1 MKFIIL
7 SIGLLFSNLSAAQA
21 EDYRL
26 GNDNPFTVYS
36 YNPSV
41 ETNTTNQTNV
51 KNNNVN
57 YFSSNITNPMYYVNS
72 KSEYKHLFN
81 SSVQM
86 AGCWDSAG
94 KTYGVDP
101 WLLMAV
107 AKVESSFKANA
118 INKNKNNTYDI
129 GMMQINSFWLPTL
142 SKYGISSK
150 DLLNPCTSVF
160 VGSWIMAQNIKRF
173 GYNQDGIGA
182 YNSPGNITI
191 RRRYA
196 QAVYNAYNKIINDF
210 KSYQH

>member
-7 SIGLLFSNLSAAQA
+7 GICLFLLNTTYAQS

-26 GNDNPFTVYS
+26 GNSNPFTVYH
-36 YNPSV
+36 YNPVIESTQSNLQS
-41 ETNTTNQTNV
+41 TNT
-51 KNNNVN
+51 N
-57 YFSSNITNPMYYVNS
+57 YFSKSIQNPMYFVNS
-72 KSEYKHLFN
+72 SKGEYKHLFHN
-81 SSVQM
+81 SSEM
-86 AGCWDSAG
+86 EGCWDKAG

-107 AKVESSFKANA
+107 AKVESSFNPKA
-118 INKNKNNTYDI
+118 INKNKNNSYDI

-182 YNSPGNITI
+182 YNSPGNIVI
-191 RRRYA
+191 RRKYA
-196 QAVYNAYNKIINDF
+196 KAVYIAYNKITNDF
-210 KSYQH
+210 KSIKN

>member
-1 MKFIIL
+1 MKSVIIGL
-7 SIGLLFSNLSAAQA
+7 SIFILGASQSFA

-26 GNDNPFTVYS
+26 GNDNPFAVYH
-36 YNPSV
+36 YNPSAELV
-41 ETNTTNQTNV
+41 QPAQ
-51 KNNNVN
+51 NNNVN
-57 YFSSNITNPMYYVNS
+57 YFSNTIKNPMYYVKSS
-72 KSEYKHLFN
+72 KNEYQHLFN
-81 SSVQM
+81 NASEMQ
-86 AGCWDSAG
+86 GCWDSAG

-118 INKNKNNTYDI
+118 INRNKNNSYDI

-142 SKYGISSK
+142 GKYGISSR

-160 VGSWIMAQNIKRF
+160 VGSWIMAQNIKKF

-182 YNSPGNITI
+182 YNSPGNVTI

-196 QAVYNAYNKIINDF
+196 QAVYKAYNQIVTDF
-210 KSYQH
+210 RH

>member
-1 MKFIIL
+1 MKSLILGL
-7 SIGLLFSNLSAAQA
+7 SIFILGASQSFA

-26 GNDNPFTVYS
+26 GNNNPFAVYH
-36 YNPSV
+36 YNPSADFV
-41 ETNTTNQTNV
+41 QQPQS
-51 KNNNVN
+51 NNVN
-57 YFSSNITNPMYYVNS
+57 YFSNNIKNPMYYVKSS
-72 KSEYKHLFN
+72 KNEYQHLFN
-81 SSVQM
+81 NASLLQ
-86 AGCWDSAG
+86 GCWDSAG

-107 AKVESSFKANA
+107 AKVESSFNAHA
-118 INKNKNNTYDI
+118 INKNKNNSYDI

-142 SKYGISSK
+142 GKYGISSR

-160 VGSWIMAQNIKRF
+160 VGSWIMAQNIRKF

-196 QAVYNAYNKIINDF
+196 QAVYKAYNKIVNDF
-210 KSYQH
+210 KR

>member
-1 MKFIIL
+1 MKVLFL
-7 SIGLLFSNLSAAQA
+7 SLSLFLSGVNPVFA

-26 GNDNPFTVYS
+26 GNDNPFAVYQ
-36 YNPSV
+36 YNPSTEV
-41 ETNTTNQTNV
+41 TQNTQS
-51 KNNNVN
+51 NNVN
-57 YFSSNITNPMYYVNS
+57 YFSNTIKNPMYYVNS
-72 KSEYKHLFN
+72 SKNEYQHLFN
-81 SSVQM
+81 SSSEMQ
-86 AGCWDSAG
+86 GCWDSAG

-118 INKNKNNTYDI
+118 INKNKNNSYDI

-142 SKYGISSK
+142 SKYGISSR

-196 QAVYNAYNKIINDF
+196 QAVYKAYNKIITDF
-210 KSYQH
+210 KVYNR

>member
-1 MKFIIL
+1 MKVIIL
-7 SIGLLFSNLSAAQA
+7 GISLFLSGIHPVFA

-26 GNDNPFTVYS
+26 GNDNPFAVYH
-36 YNPSV
+36 YNPSA
-41 ETNTTNQTNV
+41 ELTHSATS
-51 KNNNVN
+51 NNNVN
-57 YFSSNITNPMYYVNS
+57 YFSNTIKNPMYYVNS
-72 KSEYKHLFN
+72 SKNEYQHLFN
-81 SSVQM
+81 SSAQM
-86 AGCWDSAG
+86 QGCWDSAG

-118 INKNKNNTYDI
+118 INKNKNNSYDI

-196 QAVYNAYNKIINDF
+196 QAVYKAYNKIVTDF
-210 KSYQH
+210 KAYNH

>member
-1 MKFIIL
+1 MKNVIL
-7 SIGLLFSNLSAAQA
+7 GLGIFMVGTTQSFA

-26 GNDNPFTVYS
+26 SNDNPFAVYR
-36 YNPSV
+36 YNP
-41 ETNTTNQTNV
+41 TTEIVQQPQQRQQG
-51 KNNNVN
+51 NNIN
-57 YFSSNITNPMYYVNS
+57 YFSNTIKNPMYYVKSS
-72 KSEYKHLFN
+72 KSEYQHFFTN
-81 SSVQM
+81 AQVMQ
-86 AGCWDSAG
+86 GCWDKAG

-107 AKVESSFKANA
+107 AKVESSFRANA

-142 SKYGISSK
+142 SKFGISSK

-196 QAVYNAYNKIINDF
+196 QAVYKAYNKLIVDF
-210 KSYQH
+210 RH

>member
-1 MKFIIL
+1 MKNVIIGIGIFIL
-7 SIGLLFSNLSAAQA
+7 GTSQSFA

-26 GNDNPFTVYS
+26 ANNNPFAVYH
-36 YNPSV
+36 YNPSAEV
-41 ETNTTNQTNV
+41 VPQPQQS
-51 KNNNVN
+51 KNIN
-57 YFSSNITNPMYYVNS
+57 YFSKNIQNPMYYVNS
-72 KSEYKHLFN
+72 SKNEYRHLFSN
-81 SSVQM
+81 AHVM
-86 AGCWDSAG
+86 EGCWDKAG

-107 AKVESSFKANA
+107 AKVESGFNPNA
-118 INKNKNNTYDI
+118 INKNKNSTTDL

-182 YNSPGNITI
+182 YNSPGNINI

-196 QAVYNAYNKIINDF
+196 QAVYKAYNKLIADF
-210 KSYQH
+210 RH

>member
-1 MKFIIL
+1 MKKFLLSL
-7 SIGLLFSNLSAAQA
+7 SILGFFTSLANA
-21 EDYRL
+21 EDYTL
-26 GNDNPFTVYS
+26 GNTNPFAVYH
-36 YNPSV
+36 YNPV
-41 ETNTTNQTNV
+41 QNQEQNIQSN
-51 KNNNVN
+51 KIN
-57 YFSSNITNPMYYVNS
+57 YFSNNIKSPMYYVKSS
-72 KSEYKHLFN
+72 KSEYQHLFN
-81 SSVQM
+81 NSEKLQ
-86 AGCWDSAG
+86 GCWDKAG

-118 INKNKNNTYDI
+118 INKNKNNSYDI

-142 SKYGISSK
+142 SKYGITAN

-173 GYNQDGIGA
+173 GFNQDGIGA

-196 QAVYNAYNKIINDF
+196 QAVYVAYNKIVQDF
-210 KSYQH
+210 KVTK

>member
-1 MKFIIL
+1 MKSLLLSLSMFFLIIIP
-7 SIGLLFSNLSAAQA
+7 SFG
-21 EDYRL
+21 EDYRFA
-26 GNDNPFTVYS
+26 NDNPFAVYH
-36 YNPSV
+36 YNPSAELV
-41 ETNTTNQTNV
+41 PEQNNNT
-51 KNNNVN
+51 NNVN
-57 YFSSNITNPMYYVNS
+57 YFSNTIKNPMYYVNS
-72 KSEYKHLFN
+72 AKNEYQHLFN
-81 SSVQM
+81 NASSMQ
-86 AGCWDSAG
+86 GCWDSAG

-118 INKNKNNTYDI
+118 INKNKNNSYDI

-142 SKYGISSK
+142 AKYGISSK

-173 GYNQDGIGA
+173 GFNQDGIGA

-196 QAVYNAYNKIINDF
+196 QAVYKAYSKLVNDF
-210 KSYQH
+210 RQ

>member
-1 MKFIIL
+1 MKNIIL
-7 SIGLLFSNLSAAQA
+7 GLSIFIVGISQAFA

-26 GNDNPFTVYS
+26 GNDNPFAVYH
-36 YNPSV
+36 YNPASELV
-41 ETNTTNQTNV
+41 QQPSS
-51 KNNNVN
+51 NVN
-57 YFSSNITNPMYYVNS
+57 YFSSNIQNPMYYVNS
-72 KSEYKHLFN
+72 SKNEYKHLFN
-81 SSVQM
+81 NAQVM
-86 AGCWDSAG
+86 EGCWDKAG

-107 AKVESSFKANA
+107 AKVESGFNANA
-118 INKNKNNTYDI
+118 INKNKNSSVDL

-142 SKYGISSK
+142 NKYGINTR

-160 VGSWIMAQNIKRF
+160 VGSWIMAQNIKKF

-196 QAVYNAYNKIINDF
+196 QAVYKAYNQLIADF
-210 KSYQH
+210 RH

>member
-1 MKFIIL
+1 MGLFL
-7 SIGLLFSNLSAAQA
+7 SSTSYAQS

-26 GNDNPFTVYS
+26 GNSNPFAVYN
-36 YNPSV
+36 YTPAL
-41 ETNTTNQTNV
+41 ETNQTTQSNLQT
-51 KNNNVN
+51 NNTN
-57 YFSSNITNPMYYVNS
+57 YFSKTIKNPMYFVNSS

-81 SSVQM
+81 NSVEM
-86 AGCWDSAG
+86 EGCWDKAG

-107 AKVESSFKANA
+107 AKVESSFNAKA
-118 INKNKNNTYDI
+118 INKNKNNSYDI

-142 SKYGISSK
+142 SKFGISSR

-182 YNSPGNITI
+182 YNSPGNVVI
-191 RRRYA
+191 RRNYA
-196 QAVYNAYNKIINDF
+196 KAVYSAYNKITNDF
-210 KSYQH
+210 KSVKN